1 MRVIR
6 MKESLKMLYQQTR
19 ADEQNQGLLNVNE
32 SYSPQ
37 TLLAMNLTLSDAQ
50 YAESSARLAFFEQ
63 VLRRLGRLPGVH
75 SAAIVTHVP
84 YANGGGGSTFT
95 FSIEGRPPAQRGELR
110 DAIIDATSPNYFAMR

>member
-50 YAESSARLAFFEQ
+50 YAESSARLAFLEQ
-63 VLRRLGRLPGVH
+63 VLQRLGRLPGVH
-75 SAAIVTHVP
+75 SAAIVTHLP
-84 YANGGGGSTFT
+84 YANGGGVSTFT
-95 FSIEGRPPAQRGELR
+95 FSIQGSPPAQRRQLR
-110 DAIIDATSPNYFAMR
+110 DAILESASANDF

>member
-50 YAESSARLAFFEQ
+50 YAESSARLAFLEQ
-63 VLRRLGRLPGVH
+63 VLQRLGRLPGGP
-75 SAAIVTHVP
+75 SAPIVTHMP
-84 YANGGGGSTFT
+84 YANGGGVSTFP
-95 FSIEGRPPAQRGELR
+95 FSIEGRPPAQRGEIR
-110 DAIIDATSPNYFAMR
+110 DAILQSSSPN